1 MRMEGVLY
9 VYMINLV
16 YSSHHLL
23 MCTLSIICGV
33 PSEIY
38 ILSGAGAEFCDKYAF
53 IFYIILEL
61 YLEQSVRVN

>member
-1 MRMEGVLY
+1 MRVEGVLY

-16 YSSHHLL
+16 YSHYFL
-23 MCTLSIICGV
+23 MCIHSVLFVVCRAKYI
-33 PSEIY
+33 
-38 ILSGAGAEFCDKYAF
+38 ILSGAEFCDKYAF

>member
-1 MRMEGVLY
+1 MRVEGVLY

-23 MCTLSIICGV
+23 MCIHSVLFVVCRARYI
-33 PSEIY
+33 
-38 ILSGAGAEFCDKYAF
+38 ILSGAEFCDKYAF